1 MGNGSYCHLFME
13 EFDVFNCFRE
23 HRGCIGLAQTIY
35 KQRISKLINI
45 INCNIYIYKFC
56 DHEICRREMNN
67 DHSDL
72 SERRNQLL
80 KRSDSVP
87 HLLFSYLLIRPQLQ
101 LHISMFMDSN
111 IQQKIKKHNNNN
123 KRKRPLLLSK
133 SIDYLKRWQ
142 RRWSFAPRPFGCC
155 LAPTFLHHA
164 TWLPNLTH
172 ILQNLTFMLY

>member
-1 MGNGSYCHLFME
+1 
-13 EFDVFNCFRE
+13 
-23 HRGCIGLAQTIY
+23 
-35 KQRISKLINI
+35 
-45 INCNIYIYKFC
+45 
-56 DHEICRREMNN
+56 MNN

-111 IQQKIKKHNNNN
+111 IQQKIKKHNNDN

-133 SIDYLKRWQ
+133 SID
-142 RRWSFAPRPFGCC
+142 
-155 LAPTFLHHA
+155 
-164 TWLPNLTH
+164 LP
-172 ILQNLTFMLY
+172 